1 MLTRDPTLVP
11 PARSP
16 RPAGRS
22 ASPSRK
28 PAVPLHA
35 HSAQRPESPPRLGGA
50 ACPDQQN
57 SSASCCRLAPAR
69 GYATASA
76 VANARKTPNRTPSP
90 TRQPPPWPNHRR
102 TTALRAT
109 APFFVNRLFVTG
121 HKGAVSRGR
130 HEEAAGG
137 SRHRASESPRPSV
150 SPPRILAARARLA
163 QQGRQKG
170 RLRMRARVPAL
181 QRIRT
186 PDHAVKSR
194 ALWPTELEGRGFQ
207 GQQLGKIMIYKPDK
221 PGQTSRSPVERLR
234 ALTPLP
240 TGLRPLLVKTCH
252 PAAFETLRCG
262 SDVPS
267 HSRIAQHLR
276 LAPPLRRSV
285 HSRRQTPARETC
297 VRSHERRVRSP
308 RELVRGPPG

>member
-1 MLTRDPTLVP
+1 MPRERAPGNKYNNEATKQRQAPMPRRRALSPHFAPTDPTLVP

-137 SRHRASESPRPSV
+137 SRHRASESPLGLVGACSV
-150 SPPRILAARARLA
+150 
-163 QQGRQKG
+163 
-170 RLRMRARVPAL
+170 
-181 QRIRT
+181 
-186 PDHAVKSR
+186 
-194 ALWPTELEGRGFQ
+194 
-207 GQQLGKIMIYKPDK
+207 
-221 PGQTSRSPVERLR
+221 
-234 ALTPLP
+234 
-240 TGLRPLLVKTCH
+240 
-252 PAAFETLRCG
+252 
-262 SDVPS
+262 
-267 HSRIAQHLR
+267 
-276 LAPPLRRSV
+276 
-285 HSRRQTPARETC
+285 
-297 VRSHERRVRSP
+297 RRV
-308 RELVRGPPG
+308 